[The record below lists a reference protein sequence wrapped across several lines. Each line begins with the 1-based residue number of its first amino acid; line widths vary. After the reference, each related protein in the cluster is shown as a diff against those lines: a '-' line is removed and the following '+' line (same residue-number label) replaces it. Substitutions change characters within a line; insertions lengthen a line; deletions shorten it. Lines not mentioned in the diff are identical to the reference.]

1 MDYYLLRK
9 VRTCARVRVGVQVTS
24 CTTACECA
32 PNTSG
37 RAGGPCPVRP
47 GQELMSEMTA
57 RTHTLRSAEIPV

>member
-24 CTTACECA
+24 CRTACECA

-37 RAGGPCPVRP
+37 RAGDPWPGRP
-47 GQELMSEMTA
+47 GQELMSEMIA
-57 RTHTLRSAEIPV
+57 RTHTIRSVEIPV